1 MRVIS
6 HISHLVGEIGG
17 PPAVDRVRQN
27 PGGTGKPAW
36 VNSPKLAPFPPT
48 KGRSVALI
56 SVNGRMNSFESV
68 IVMMLNLV
76 QRGGRR
82 RSEVTRYQSGGC
94 VGSKIA

>member
-1 MRVIS
+1 MT
-6 HISHLVGEIGG
+6 HKKNTPEK
-17 PPAVDRVRQN
+17 DN
-27 PGGTGKPAW
+27 PKKIPDAEE
-36 VNSPKLAPFPPT
+36 
-48 KGRSVALI
+48 VARI